1 MSQQQQT
8 VLKVQT
14 NKPNFQIDL
23 PQGTCTVSTVNPINT
38 AVLTGSG
45 TTLNPFIATGT
56 TSTKDAYFEINN
68 ADGTVYY
75 IVSGQTYTGGT
86 WNPSRIYLNRGG
98 TLYLYRETT
107 QENNTIFDS
116 IDVRQGDVIR
126 IELLGT
132 ASFNPGIPYLYF
144 VPNETTT
151 TAYEDLVLDL
161 YGDIPIKINRSFAEL
176 QDIAKKNSD
185 YSIGLTLPGSKR
197 NNQFFESFFNV
208 DVDTLYF
215 NPLLRT
221 PAKVLIDDEVYF
233 TGYLKLNKISV
244 LDSKVE
250 YDVTLFSSISDLFGK
265 IGNNL
270 LKDLPYGNLTRNFNH
285 NFSITSIGNSW
296 NQVGFNY
303 GLTNQGVVD
312 VNPYIYPIV
321 HNGYNYTGDTVNLSG
336 TTVVD
341 QTRLYTTSSPISG
354 FTSEAAMYAAGV
366 KPYRLNTRTTGL
378 LGNQLKPALNL
389 YSIMQLMFE
398 TYGYTIKSD
407 FMNTPWMQGL
417 YMYGYFNSD
426 TTKFSYT
433 TDISSYSNNTQSF
446 RLTEVSGSTYN
457 AACAQNDY
465 YNTYTFTIVNSQTG
479 LPEVATQPYTIGW
492 NLVYTPCDYPTNPI
506 EYRTEYTNILPG
518 SSSATFTWYYLK
530 YVPCPSS
537 CAYELLQQNG
547 QNLSN
552 SNLFQFNTSNA
563 PQTVF
568 INDGDYVDF
577 NLIINNTI
585 KQIDILSSIAKKFN
599 LVFVPDPDIPNQI
612 IVEPYQ
618 YYVGTGSIYDW
629 TDKLSYD
636 KGWSVQPALNFVESE
651 LILTDLED
659 GDDGN
664 KQFKDKNSKIYGQN
678 YVFNQ
683 TDFKSQTKKIETIFS
698 PQITRKWD
706 NNVAIP
712 LGINYVS
719 ANSPDPS
726 GDSEKVRWTYK
737 GIKTKPKIFY
747 YLGNK
752 SVFLNTLGEV
762 YNTTNVFATNKI
774 YITQSNG
781 TGFFSAFDAPVIS
794 NTMPLGNPDS
804 NKINNDSICI
814 LFNSELPTD
823 VGVETFD
830 AVNAYTD
837 KDMYNLFYENRI
849 NNLYNPNTRFLEGYF
864 WLKLSDIKNLEAN
877 DIIKIKEQYFTWN
890 KISEYNLTD
899 RELTKVELVQ
909 IDNNPSIYPTRYFQ
923 YNYCALTG
931 TTYNIKTDFTNPQ
944 MNLTH
949 FFVSNWYDYYVGLLG
964 GSVSGFTSSFKID
977 DVNPKM
983 LPFTIREVTED
994 TYNSTGYTYTSDPN
1008 IDWDETGVSG
1018 IDYSLSSYWVNSGST
1033 KQGINLWANCADFTS
1048 TASANNIIVATP
1060 SGGTPTSIYNSNVT
1074 INVTDTGWI
1083 KYDTDEYPGGTYTFF
1098 GSLGNQDIPGCVDC
1112 DSIRFAYPF
1121 ADLGYWTVVDC
1132 GIPC

>member
-23 PQGTCTVSTVNPINT
+23 PQGDITLNPLNTVG
-38 AVLTGSG
+38 LTGSG
-45 TTLNPFIATGT
+45 TTLNPYIAT
-56 TSTKDAYFEINN
+56 STANVDNAYFDINN
-68 ADGTVYY
+68 ADGEVYY
-75 IVSGQTYTGGT
+75 VISGQTYTGGT
-86 WNPSRIYLNRGG
+86 WDPSTIYLIRNGVQ
-98 TLYLYRETT
+98 YLSRETT

-116 IDVRQGDVIR
+116 IDVRQGDIIR
-126 IELLGT
+126 ILFLHSGSYMT
-132 ASFNPGIPYLYF
+132 NLPYLYF
-144 VPNETTT
+144 VPNESTT

-244 LDSKVE
+244 LNSKVE

-270 LKDLPYGNLTRNFNH
+270 LKDLPYGDPTRNFNH
-285 NFSITSIGNSW
+285 NFGVPAIGLSW

-303 GLTNQGVVD
+303 SGET
-312 VNPYIYPIV
+312 NPYIYPIV

-336 TTVVD
+336 TTVAD

-366 KPYRLNTRTTGL
+366 KPYRLNTRNTGL
-378 LGNQLKPALNL
+378 LSNQLKPALNL
-389 YSIMQLMFE
+389 STIMQLMFE

-417 YMYGYFNSD
+417 FMYGYFNSD

-506 EYRTEYTNILPG
+506 EYRTEYTNILAG

-585 KQIDILSSIAKKFN
+585 KQIDILASIAKKFN
-599 LVFVPDPDIPNQI
+599 LLFVPDPDVPNQI

-719 ANSPDPS
+719 ANSPDTS

-762 YNTTNVFATNKI
+762 YNNVNVFATNQI
-774 YITQSNG
+774 YVQQSNG

-864 WLKLSDIKNLEAN
+864 WLKLNDIKNLEAN
-877 DIIKIKEQYFTWN
+877 DIIKINEQYFTWN

-964 GSVSGFTSSFKID
+964 GSVSGFTSSFKIPD
-977 DVNPKM
+977 LNPKM
-983 LPFTIREVTED
+983 LPFTIREVTEN

>member
-14 NKPNFQIDL
+14 NKPNFEIDL
-23 PQGTCTVSTVNPINT
+23 PQGTCTVYAPDTDMLI
-38 AVLTGSG
+38 TGGISG
-45 TTLNPFIATGT
+45 TATPYYPFIGARKSGSTYYGPNAYFDINNDDGTIYYILNGQIYEPLSIWDPSSIYLIRNGIEYVVRRT
-56 TSTKDAYFEINN
+56 TS
-68 ADGTVYY
+68 
-75 IVSGQTYTGGT
+75 Q
-86 WNPSRIYLNRGG
+86 
-98 TLYLYRETT
+98 
-107 QENNTIFDS
+107 NNTIFGN
-116 IDVRQGDVIR
+116 VNVQKGDRIR
-126 IELLGT
+126 VELKGSLDCT
-132 ASFNPGIPYLYF
+132 MPYLYF
-144 VPNETTT
+144 VPNENSSI
-151 TAYEDLVLDL
+151 AYEDLVLDL

-185 YSIGLTLPGSKR
+185 YSIGLTLPGSKK
-197 NNQFFESFFNV
+197 NNRFFESFFNV

-250 YDVTLFSSISDLFGK
+250 YDVTLFSNISDLFGK

-270 LKDLPYGNLTRNFNH
+270 LKDLPYGDPTRNFNH
-285 NFSITSIGNSW
+285 NFNVYEILNSW
-296 NQVGFNY
+296 ETIGFNY
-303 GLTNQGVVD
+303 SGD
-312 VNPYIYPIV
+312 PSSYIYPIV

-336 TTVVD
+336 TTIAD
-341 QTRLYTTSSPISG
+341 QTRLYTTSSPIG
-354 FTSEAAMYAAGV
+354 QFPNEAAMYAAGV
-366 KPYRLNTRTTGL
+366 KPYRLNTRSTSVL
-378 LGNQLKPALNL
+378 DNQLKPALNL
-389 YSIMQLMFE
+389 WSIMQLLFK

-407 FMNTPWMQGL
+407 FMNTPWMKGL

-433 TDISSYSNNTQSF
+433 TDISSYSNNTQAF

-457 AACAQNDY
+457 AACGQYDN
-465 YNTYTFTIVNSQTG
+465 YNTYTFSIVDSNSGEAGYSNQ
-479 LPEVATQPYTIGW
+479 AYTIAW
-492 NLVYTPCDYPTNPI
+492 NLVYTPCDYPTSPI
-506 EYRTEYTNILPG
+506 EYRTEYINIMPG
-518 SSSATFTWYYLK
+518 DLTKTFTWYFKK
-530 YVPCPSS
+530 YVPCPST
-537 CAYELLQQNG
+537 CKYELLQQNG

-577 NLIINNTI
+577 SLIINNTI
-585 KQIDILSSIAKKFN
+585 KQIDILASIAKKFN
-599 LVFVPDPDIPNQI
+599 LVFVPDPNVPNQI

-651 LILTDLED
+651 LIFTDLED

-664 KQFKDKNSKIYGQN
+664 KQFKDKNSRIYGQN

-706 NNVAIP
+706 SNVAIP

-752 SVFLNTLGEV
+752 SVYLNTLGES
-762 YNTTNVFATNKI
+762 YNSTYIWATN
-774 YITQSNG
+774 YIFLQPSNG
-781 TGFFSAFDAPVIS
+781 TGSGVSSQEAPVIS

-830 AVNAYTD
+830 AINAYTD
-837 KDMYNLFYENRI
+837 HDMYNLFYENRI

-864 WLKLSDIKNLEAN
+864 WLKLSDIKNLKAN

-890 KISEYNLTD
+890 KITEYNLTD

-909 IDNNPSIYPTRYFQ
+909 VDNNPSVYPTRYFQ
-923 YNYCALTG
+923 YNYCADTG
-931 TTYNIKTDFTNPQ
+931 TTYNVKTDFTNPE
-944 MNLTH
+944 MNKTH
-949 FFVSNWYDYYVGLLG
+949 FWISNWYDYYVGLLG
-964 GSVSGFTSSFKID
+964 GSVSGVTSSFRFTGSLPIKF
-977 DVNPKM
+977 
-983 LPFTIREVTED
+983 LPFTIYEVTKD
-994 TYNSTGYTYTSDPN
+994 TYDTTGNDWTTDPN
-1008 IDWDETGVSG
+1008 MNWDVNADW
-1018 IDYSLSSYWVNSGST
+1018 LSTYWTNSGYT
-1033 KQGINLWANCADFTS
+1033 KQGINLWANCTDFYT
-1048 TASANNIIVATP
+1048 TAAAENISVAIP
-1060 SGGTPTSIYNSNVT
+1060 SGGTPGSIYNIGVT
-1074 INVTDTGWI
+1074 IDVTNTGWI
-1083 KYDTDEYPGGTYTFF
+1083 KYNTPEYPDGTYTFF
-1098 GSLGNQDIPGCVDC
+1098 GSLGVQDIPGCVDC
-1112 DSIRFAYPF
+1112 TSIRFAYPF

>member
-14 NKPNFQIDL
+14 NKPNFQINL
-23 PQGTCTVSTVNPINT
+23 PEGTCTVSATGTTMLVI
-38 AVLTGSG
+38 GSG
-45 TTLNPFIATGT
+45 TTTNPFIGLTISGATLYGEQ
-56 TSTKDAYFEINN
+56 AYFDINN
-68 ADGTVYY
+68 SDGTVYY
-75 IVSGQTYTGGT
+75 VLSGQTYEEFVS
-86 WNPSRIYLNRGG
+86 WESSSIYLIRNGVE
-98 TLYLYRETT
+98 YLSRRTT
-107 QENNTIFDS
+107 TENPVIFGS
-116 IDVRQGDVIR
+116 VDVRQGDRLRVTI
-126 IELLGT
+126 
-132 ASFNPGIPYLYF
+132 FNSGPDFTSMPYLYF
-144 VPNETTT
+144 VPNENST

-185 YSIGLTLPGSKR
+185 YSIGLALPGSKK
-197 NNQFFESFFNV
+197 NNKFFESFFNV

-221 PAKVLIDDEVYF
+221 PAKVLIDDEIYF

-244 LDSKVE
+244 LNSKVE
-250 YDVTLFSSISDLFGK
+250 YDVTLFSNISDLFGK

-270 LKDLPYGNLTRNFNH
+270 LKDLPYGDPTRNFNH
-285 NFSITSIGNSW
+285 NFSNFGVLNSW
-296 NQVGFNY
+296 GGIGFNY
-303 GLTNQGVVD
+303 PND
-312 VNPYIYPIV
+312 PNPYIYPIV

-336 TTVVD
+336 TTVLE

-354 FTSEAAMYAAGV
+354 YTSQAAMYAAGV
-366 KPYRLNTRTTGL
+366 KPYRLNTRGTAVL
-378 LGNQLKPALNL
+378 DNQLKPALNL
-389 YSIMQLMFE
+389 WSIMQLLFK

-407 FMNTPWMQGL
+407 FMNTPWMKGL

-433 TDISSYSNNTQSF
+433 TDISEYSDNTQSF
-446 RLTEVSGSTYN
+446 RLTEVSGTTYN
-457 AACAQNDY
+457 ATCDEDNL

-479 LPEVATQPYTIGW
+479 VAEAATQPYTIAW
-492 NLVYTPCDYPTNPI
+492 NLVYTPCNYPTEPI
-506 EYRTEYTNILPG
+506 EYRTEFTNVMPG
-518 SSSATFTWYYLK
+518 NTSVTFTWNYLK
-530 YVPCPSS
+530 YVPCPSA
-537 CAYELLQQNG
+537 CQYELLQQNG

-577 NLIINNTI
+577 SLIINNTI
-585 KQIDILSSIAKKFN
+585 KQIDVLSSIAKKFN
-599 LVFVPDPDIPNQI
+599 LVFVPDPEVPNQI

-664 KQFKDKNSKIYGQN
+664 KQFKDKNSRIYGQN

-719 ANSPDPS
+719 ANSPDSS

-737 GIKTKPKIFY
+737 GVKTKPKIFY

-752 SVFLNTLGEV
+752 SIFLNTLGEV
-762 YNTTNVFATNKI
+762 YDSTYVWATNYVFI
-774 YITQSNG
+774 MPSNG
-781 TGFFSAFDAPVIS
+781 VTNSIGSQEAPVIS

-877 DIIKIKEQYFTWN
+877 DIIKIKDQYFTWN
-890 KISEYNLTD
+890 KINQYNLTD
-899 RELTKVELVQ
+899 RELTKVELIQ
-909 IDNNPSIYPTRYFQ
+909 IDNNPSVYPTRYFQ
-923 YNYCALTG
+923 YNYCAQPSYK
-931 TTYNIKTDFTNPQ
+931 YNIKTDFTNPQ

-949 FFVSNWYDYYVGLLG
+949 FYISNWYDYYVGLLG
-964 GSVSGFTSSFKID
+964 GSVSGVTSSFKID
-977 DVNPKM
+977 EVVGPISS
-983 LPFTIREVTED
+983 LPFTMYEVTKD
-994 TYNSTGYTYTSDPN
+994 TYETTGNPYTSDPN
-1008 IDWDETGVSG
+1008 VYWDYPNYME
-1018 IDYSLSSYWVNSGST
+1018 YNLPSYWTNSGFT
-1033 KQGINLWANCADFTS
+1033 KQGINLWANCSDFAD
-1048 TASANNIIVATP
+1048 TAAANGIIVATP
-1060 SGGTPTSIYNSNVT
+1060 SGGTPTSIYNLNVT
-1074 INVTDTGWI
+1074 INVTNTGWI
-1083 KYDTDEYPGGTYTFF
+1083 KYNTAEYPDGTYTFF
-1098 GSLGNQDIPGCVDC
+1098 GSLGVQDIPGCVEC
-1112 DSIRFAYPF
+1112 SSIRFAYPF

>member
-23 PQGTCTVSTVNPINT
+23 PQGTCTVDLGATDMTI
-38 AVLTGSG
+38 TGGIGGNG
-45 TTLNPFIATGT
+45 TKLYPFIGS
-56 TSTKDAYFEINN
+56 TSSGDNAYFDINN
-68 ADGTVYY
+68 ASGTIYY
-75 IVSGQTYTGGT
+75 VISGQTDDGVYL
-86 WNPSRIYLNRGG
+86 WDPSTIYLIRNSIEYVSR
-98 TLYLYRETT
+98 RTT
-107 QENNTIFDS
+107 SQNPVMFDS
-116 IDVRQGDVIR
+116 INVQEGDRIR
-126 IELLGT
+126 VSILNSG
-132 ASFNPGIPYLYF
+132 PGNTGMPYLYF
-144 VPNETTT
+144 IPNESTT

-221 PAKVLIDDEVYF
+221 LAKVLIDDEVYF

-250 YDVTLFSSISDLFGK
+250 YDITLFSNISDLFGK

-270 LKDLPYGNLTRNFNH
+270 LKDLPYGDPTRNFNH
-285 NFSITSIGNSW
+285 NFNVYEVGDTW
-296 NQVGFNY
+296 DPVGFNY
-303 GLTNQGVVD
+303 DDDPNA
-312 VNPYIYPIV
+312 YIYPIV

-336 TTVVD
+336 TTIAD
-341 QTRLYTTSSPISG
+341 QTRLYTTSSPISQYA
-354 FTSEAAMYAAGV
+354 TQAAMYAAGV
-366 KPYRLNTRTTGL
+366 KPYRLNTRGTGVL
-378 LGNQLKPALNL
+378 DNQLKPALNL
-389 YSIMQLMFE
+389 WSIMQLLFKS
-398 TYGYTIKSD
+398 YGYTIKSD
-407 FMNTPWMQGL
+407 FMNTPWMKGL

-433 TDISSYSNNTQSF
+433 TDISSYLNSEYSF
-446 RLTEVSGSTYN
+446 RVTEVSGSTYN
-457 AACAQNDY
+457 ATCAQYDN
-465 YNTYTFTIVNSQTG
+465 YNTYTFTVVNSQTG
-479 LPEVATQPYTIGW
+479 EFDGSFSQPYTIAW
-492 NLVYTPCDYPTNPI
+492 NLVYTPCDYPTSPI
-506 EYRTEYTNILPG
+506 EYRTEYINIMPG
-518 SSSATFTWYYLK
+518 DLDKSFTWYFKK

-537 CAYELLQQNG
+537 CNYELLQQNG

-577 NLIINNTI
+577 SLIINNTI
-585 KQIDILSSIAKKFN
+585 KQIDILASIAKKFN
-599 LVFVPDPDIPNQI
+599 LVFVPDPNVPNQI

-651 LILTDLED
+651 LIFTDLED

-664 KQFKDKNSKIYGQN
+664 KQFKDKNNRIYGQN

-752 SVFLNTLGEV
+752 SVFLNTLGES
-762 YNTTNVFATNKI
+762 YTANYIWATNNI
-774 YITQSNG
+774 YIMSSNG
-781 TGFFSAFDAPVIS
+781 SGYFPSVDAPVIS

-837 KDMYNLFYENRI
+837 RDMYNLFYENRI

-864 WLKLSDIKNLEAN
+864 WLKLSDIKNLKAN

-909 IDNNPSIYPTRYFQ
+909 VDNNPSVYPTRYFQ
-923 YNYCALTG
+923 YNYCADTG
-931 TTYNIKTDFTNPQ
+931 TTYNINTDFTNPQ

-949 FFVSNWYDYYVGLLG
+949 FYISNWYDYYVGLLG
-964 GSVSGFTSSFKID
+964 GSVSGITSSLRLEPSGG
-977 DVNPKM
+977 VYPM
-983 LPFTIREVTED
+983 LPFSMYEVSQD
-994 TYNSTGYTYTSDPN
+994 TYNSIGNTYTNDPN
-1008 IDWDETGVSG
+1008 IDWDNDRYD
-1018 IDYSLSSYWVNSGST
+1018 IDYKLSTYWVNSGYT
-1033 KQGINLWANCADFTS
+1033 RQGLNLWANCSDFAT
-1048 TASANNIIVATP
+1048 TAAAEGIYVATP
-1060 SGGTPTSIYNSNVT
+1060 SGGTPGSIYNQNVT

-1083 KYDTDEYPGGTYTFF
+1083 KYNTPTYPDGTYTFF
-1098 GSLGNQDIPGCVDC
+1098 GSLGVQDIPGCVDC
-1112 DSIRFAYPF
+1112 TSIRFAYPF

>member
-14 NKPNFQIDL
+14 NKPNFSINL
-23 PQGTCTVSTVNPINT
+23 PEGDMTIS
-38 AVLTGSG
+38 S
-45 TTLNPFIATGT
+45 TGT
-56 TSTKDAYFEINN
+56 TMLVIGAGTITNPYTGLTISGSTTYGDQAYFDINN
-68 ADGTVYY
+68 GGGTIYY
-75 IVSGQTYTGGT
+75 VLSGQTYDPEEI
-86 WNPSRIYLNRGG
+86 WQPSYIYLIRNSVQ
-98 TLYLYRETT
+98 YLSRSTT
-107 QENNTIFDS
+107 AENNTIFGS
-116 IDVRQGDVIR
+116 IDVKQDDRIR
-126 IELLGT
+126 VSLLNGST
-132 ASFNPGIPYLYF
+132 GHTSMPYLYF
-144 VPNETTT
+144 VPNDNSSV
-151 TAYEDLVLDL
+151 AYEDLVLDL

-185 YSIGLTLPGSKR
+185 YSIGLSLPGSKR

-221 PAKVLIDDEVYF
+221 PAKVLINDEIYF

-270 LKDLPYGNLTRNFNH
+270 LKDLPYGDPTNNFNH
-285 NFSITSIGNSW
+285 NFSPLAVSATW
-296 NQVGFNY
+296 DTLGFNY
-303 GLTNQGVVD
+303 GIKPS
-312 VNPYIYPIV
+312 PYIYPIV

-336 TTVVD
+336 DTFQS
-341 QTRLYTTSSPISG
+341 QTRLYTTSAPIGAYPNS
-354 FTSEAAMYAAGV
+354 SAMYAAGV
-366 KPYRLNTRTTGL
+366 TPYRLNTRGTSIL
-378 LGNQLKPALNL
+378 DNQLKPALNL
-389 YSIMQLMFE
+389 WSIMQLMFQ

-407 FMNTPWMQGL
+407 FMNTPWMKGL

-433 TDISSYSNNTQSF
+433 TDISQYSNNTQSYK
-446 RLTEVSGSTYN
+446 LSSVSGTTFNSTCGEYD
-457 AACAQNDY
+457 DY
-465 YNTYTFTIVNSQTG
+465 VTYTFTIVNAITG
-479 LPEVATQPYTIGW
+479 VPEAATQPYTIAWYFTNVSCVGAISF
-492 NLVYTPCDYPTNPI
+492 YTQY
-506 EYRTEYTNILPG
+506 ENIFPG
-518 SSSATFTWYYLK
+518 QTSVSFTWNPSK
-530 YVPCPSS
+530 WVPCGEG
-537 CAYELLQQNG
+537 CATKTSKEFG
-547 QNLSN
+547 QDVSN

-563 PQTVF
+563 PQTQY
-568 INDGDYVDF
+568 IYDGDYVDF
-577 NLIINNTI
+577 SLIINNTI
-585 KQIDILSSIAKKFN
+585 KQIDILASIAKKFN
-599 LVFVPDPDIPNQI
+599 LVFVPDPNVPNQI

-651 LILTDLED
+651 LIFTDLED

-664 KQFKDKNSKIYGQN
+664 KQFKDKNNRIYGQN

-719 ANSPDPS
+719 ANSPDAS

-737 GIKTKPKIFY
+737 GVKTKPKIFY

-752 SVFLNTLGEV
+752 NVFLNTLGES
-762 YNTTNVFATNKI
+762 YNSSYVWATNYI
-774 YITQSNG
+774 YIAGSNG
-781 TGFFSAFDAPVIS
+781 GTGGYIDYINSTEAPVIS
-794 NTMPLGNPDS
+794 NTMPLGNPDT

-837 KDMYNLFYENRI
+837 QDMYNLFYENRI

-864 WLKLSDIKNLEAN
+864 WLKLNDIKNLKAN

-890 KISEYNLTD
+890 KINEYNLTD
-899 RELTKVELVQ
+899 RELTKVELIQ
-909 IDNNPSIYPTRYFQ
+909 IDNNPSTYPTRYFQ
-923 YNYCALTG
+923 YNYCAQPSYK
-931 TTYNIKTDFTNPQ
+931 YNIKTDFTNPQ

-949 FFVSNWYDYYVGLLG
+949 FYISNWYDYYVGLLG
-964 GSVSGFTSSFKID
+964 GSVSSVTSSFRLYESSP
-977 DVNPKM
+977 VKM
-983 LPFTIREVTED
+983 LPFTMYEVTKDVYE
-994 TYNSTGYTYTSDPN
+994 STGNPYTTDPN
-1008 IDWDETGVSG
+1008 VDWDIVL
-1018 IDYSLSSYWVNSGST
+1018 IDYKLTSYWTNSGYT
-1033 KQGINLWANCADFTS
+1033 KQGINLWANCTDFYT
-1048 TASANNIIVATP
+1048 TASANNILVATP
-1060 SGGTPTSIYNSNVT
+1060 SGGTPGSIYSLAVT

-1083 KYDTDEYPGGTYTFF
+1083 KYNTAEFPDGTYTYF
-1098 GSLGNQDIPGCVDC
+1098 GSLGNVDIPGCVDC
-1112 DSIRFAYPF
+1112 TSIRYAYPF
-1121 ADLGYWTVVDC
+1121 ADLGSWTIVDC
-1132 GIPC
+1132 GVPC

>member
-23 PQGTCTVSTVNPINT
+23 PQGTCTVS
-38 AVLTGSG
+38 AG
-45 TTLNPFIATGT
+45 TTMTITGGFGGNGTQLDPFIGSQP
-56 TSTKDAYFEINN
+56 TSTSANAYFDINN
-68 ADGTVYY
+68 ASGTVYY
-75 IVSGQTYTGGT
+75 VVSGQTEYGIWDPSTVYLIRDSVSYVSRRT
-86 WNPSRIYLNRGG
+86 TIENPVMFG
-98 TLYLYRETT
+98 
-107 QENNTIFDS
+107 S
-116 IDVRQGDVIR
+116 IDVLPGDIIR
-126 IELLGT
+126 VQILNSG
-132 ASFNPGIPYLYF
+132 PGNTSMPYFYF
-144 VPNETTT
+144 VPNENST

-221 PAKVLIDDEVYF
+221 PARVLIDDEVYF

-250 YDVTLFSSISDLFGK
+250 YDVTLFSNISDLFGK

-270 LKDLPYGNLTRNFNH
+270 LKDLPYGDPTRNFNH
-285 NFSITSIGNSW
+285 NFNTFTILGSW
-296 NQVGFNY
+296 NEIGFSYVGDPNA
-303 GLTNQGVVD
+303 
-312 VNPYIYPIV
+312 YIYPIV

-336 TTVVD
+336 TTVSNPIAN
-341 QTRLYTTSSPISG
+341 QTRLYTTSSPISQ
-354 FTSEAAMYAAGV
+354 FPTEAAMYAAGV
-366 KPYRLNTRTTGL
+366 KPYRLNTRGTSVL
-378 LGNQLKPALNL
+378 DNQLKPALNL
-389 YSIMQLMFE
+389 WSIMQLLFK

-407 FMNTPWMQGL
+407 FMNTPWMKGL

-433 TDISSYSNNTQSF
+433 TDISSYSNNTEAF

-457 AACAQNDY
+457 APCGQYDN
-465 YNTYTFTIVNSQTG
+465 YNTYTFTPVNSQTG
-479 LPEVATQPYTIGW
+479 EPIGSYHKPFTIAW
-492 NLVYTPCDYPTNPI
+492 NFVYTPCDYPTSPI
-506 EYRTEYTNILPG
+506 EYRTEYINIMPG
-518 SSSATFTWYYLK
+518 ELDKSFTWYFKK
-530 YVPCPSS
+530 YVPCPSA
-537 CAYELLQQNG
+537 CQYELLQQNG

-577 NLIINNTI
+577 SLIINNTI
-585 KQIDILSSIAKKFN
+585 KQIDILASIAKKFN
-599 LVFVPDPDIPNQI
+599 LVFVPDPEVPNQI

-651 LILTDLED
+651 LIFTDLED

-664 KQFKDKNSKIYGQN
+664 KQFKDKNSRIYGQN

-719 ANSPDPS
+719 ANTPGETAAVES
-726 GDSEKVRWTYK
+726 VIWTYK

-752 SVFLNTLGEV
+752 SIFLNTLGEV
-762 YNTTNVFATNKI
+762 YDTTYIWATNLI
-774 YITQSNG
+774 YISKSDG
-781 TGFFSAFDAPVIS
+781 TNSLASTEAPVIS

-837 KDMYNLFYENRI
+837 RDMYNLFYENRI
-849 NNLYNPNTRFLEGYF
+849 NNLYNSNTRFLEGYF
-864 WLKLSDIKNLEAN
+864 WLKLSDIKNLKAN

-890 KISEYNLTD
+890 KINQYNLTD

-909 IDNNPSIYPTRYFQ
+909 VDNNPSVYPTRYFQ
-923 YNYCALTG
+923 YNYCADTG
-931 TTYNIKTDFTNPQ
+931 TTYNIKTDFTNPE
-944 MNLTH
+944 MIKTH
-949 FFVSNWYDYYVGLLG
+949 FYISNWYDYYVGLLG
-964 GSVSGFTSSFKID
+964 GSVSSITSSFRLGIST
-977 DVNPKM
+977 PQM
-983 LPFTIREVTED
+983 LPFTMREVTED
-994 TYNSTGYTYTSDPN
+994 TYNTTGNDWTNDPN
-1008 IDWDETGVSG
+1008 YNWDLGG
-1018 IDYSLSSYWVNSGST
+1018 GDLDSYWRNSGST
-1033 KQGINLWANCADFTS
+1033 EQGINLWANCTDFYT
-1048 TASANNIIVATP
+1048 TAAANGISVAIP
-1060 SGGTPTSIYNSNVT
+1060 SGGTPTSIYNQNVT
-1074 INVTDTGWI
+1074 INVTNTGWI
-1083 KYDTDEYPGGTYTFF
+1083 KYNTPTYPDGTYTFF
-1098 GSLGNQDIPGCVDC
+1098 GSLGVQDIPGCVDC
-1112 DSIRFAYPF
+1112 TSIRFAYPF